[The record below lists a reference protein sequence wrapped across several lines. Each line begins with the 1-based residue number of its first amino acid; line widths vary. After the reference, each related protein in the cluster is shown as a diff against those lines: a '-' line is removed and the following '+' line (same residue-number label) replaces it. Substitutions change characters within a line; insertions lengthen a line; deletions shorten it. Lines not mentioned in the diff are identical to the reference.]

1 SRQSYIRCFDAQ
13 RGSLWSKRIPMHA
26 VEWSKSLRQKGA
38 RGLSKTLRHGRTRL
52 PFSANTPYEVI
63 HEYAR
68 QHEESVKKARH
79 AFGPVDSCHGSSCL
93 GDAPNTAWNG
103 HGIWRRSSGSMLFRF
118 PTERHTT
125 NAWSGLPFT
134 ASIGYI

>member
-1 SRQSYIRCFDAQ
+1 MRSET
-13 RGSLWSKRIPMHA
+13 LWSNRIPLDA
-26 VEWSKSLRQKGA
+26 VEWSQSLRQEGA
-38 RGLSKTLRHGRTRL
+38 RGLSKTLRHVG
-52 PFSANTPYEVI
+52 
-63 HEYAR
+63 
-68 QHEESVKKARH
+68 EEGKTC
-79 AFGPVDSCHGSSCL
+79 FGPIDSCHGSSCL

-118 PTERHTT
+118 PAERHTA